1 MSIYKILKIFN
12 KKNKE
17 QREYIKAQAE
27 LAAAEEQERKLEAE
41 FLKKRGYDV
50 ASIYCIEDESEFDR
64 LNEEF
69 AAEPEE
75 KKVWDRVCKARD
87 KKLEAEEKLIQ
98 YALSIIPM
106 KKEREILSKAA
117 KTNWKAR
124 QEMLSIVMKLDT
136 KTVRA

>member
-1 MSIYKILKIFN
+1 M
-12 KKNKE
+12 NKE
-17 QREYIKAQAE
+17 RREYIKAQAE

-50 ASIYCIEDESEFDR
+50 ASIYCIKDESEFDR

-75 KKVWDRVCKARD
+75 KKIWDRVCKARD

-106 KKEREILSKAA
+106 KKEREILRKAA

-124 QEMLSIVMKLDT
+124 QEMIKIVMKLDT

>member
-1 MSIYKILKIFN
+1 M
-12 KKNKE
+12 
-17 QREYIKAQAE
+17 
-27 LAAAEEQERKLEAE
+27 
-41 FLKKRGYDV
+41 
-50 ASIYCIEDESEFDR
+50 
-64 LNEEF
+64 
-69 AAEPEE
+69 
-75 KKVWDRVCKARD
+75 CKARD

>member
-1 MSIYKILKIFN
+1 M
-12 KKNKE
+12 NKE

-41 FLKKRGYDV
+41 FVKKRGYDV

>member
-1 MSIYKILKIFN
+1 M
-12 KKNKE
+12 NKE

-75 KKVWDRVCKARD
+75 KKVWDRVCK
-87 KKLEAEEKLIQ
+87 LEAEEKLIQ

>member
-1 MSIYKILKIFN
+1 M
-12 KKNKE
+12 NKE

-41 FLKKRGYDV
+41 
-50 ASIYCIEDESEFDR
+50 
-64 LNEEF
+64 
-69 AAEPEE
+69 
-75 KKVWDRVCKARD
+75 
-87 KKLEAEEKLIQ
+87 EKLIQ

-106 KKEREILSKAA
+106 KKEREILRKVA

-124 QEMLSIVMKLDT
+124 EDMLTIVMKLDT